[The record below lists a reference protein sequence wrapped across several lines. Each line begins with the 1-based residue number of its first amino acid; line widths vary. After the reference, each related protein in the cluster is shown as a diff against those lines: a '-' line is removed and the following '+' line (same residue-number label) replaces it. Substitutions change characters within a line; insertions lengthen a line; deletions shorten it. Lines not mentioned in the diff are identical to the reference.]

1 MVRDFLG
8 RIIKTDIMGNKIP
21 KKEIKKDIIA
31 ENREKGRIGEN
42 SARFKLAFHGYE
54 DIKRSPK
61 GRDFIATK
69 TDLLTGKKKTIHV
82 EVKTGKAKLSP
93 LQRKEKSRTKNYVV
107 MRESGD
113 FW

>member
-1 MVRDFLG
+1 MPRDFFG
-8 RIIKTDIMGNKIP
+8 NIIRTDIMGNRIP
-21 KKEIKKDIIA
+21 KKQIKREVIA
-31 ENREKGRIGEN
+31 ENRDRGKRGED
-42 SARFKLAFHGYE
+42 SARFKLAFNGYE
-54 DIKRSPK
+54 DVKRSHK

-93 LQRKEKSRTKNYVV
+93 LQRKEKLKTKNYIV